1 MKKNINITEAEYE
14 KLKAE
19 FGDADEIIE
28 EASMLKEKNNIETVS
43 DFAFVLKI
51 ARDSNAVR

>member
-19 FGDADEIIE
+19 FSNADAIIE
-28 EASMLKEKNNIETVS
+28 EAAELKEKYNIETIS
-43 DFAFVLKI
+43 DFVFVLKI
-51 ARDSNAVR
+51 ARESKRR

>member
-1 MKKNINITEAEYE
+1 MKKNIKLTEAEYE

-19 FGDADEIIE
+19 FENADEIIE
-28 EASMLKEKNNIETVS
+28 EAEKLKEEQNIETVS